1 MVVNLIAL
9 VFVGLLSFAG
19 FWLVNAIAHS

>member
-1 MVVNLIAL
+1 MVINAIAL
-9 VFVGLLSFAG
+9 IFVSLLSFAG